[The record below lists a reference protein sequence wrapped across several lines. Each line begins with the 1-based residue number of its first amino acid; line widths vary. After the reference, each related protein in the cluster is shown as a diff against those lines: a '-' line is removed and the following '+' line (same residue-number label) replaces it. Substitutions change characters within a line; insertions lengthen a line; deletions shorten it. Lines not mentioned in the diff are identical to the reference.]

1 MVSED
6 DDGPAGKELVIVEI
20 GFRESDVQAL
30 HEGSIMSVYPMGVP
44 VCPVSQLP

>member
-20 GFRESDVQAL
+20 GFRES
-30 HEGSIMSVYPMGVP
+30 EIRNEMIGSRPGFRAGFA
-44 VCPVSQLP
+44 